1 MSKTRRED
9 ILQMSDE
16 DIRLKI
22 SDDKENLLRMRF
34 NHAISPL
41 DNPLSVRL
49 LRREIAR
56 LNTELNNRAKAAAQT
71 VKS

>member
-1 MSKTRRED
+1 
-9 ILQMSDE
+9 MSDE

-41 DNPLSVRL
+41 DNPLSVRF

>member
-1 MSKTRRED
+1 
-9 ILQMSDE
+9 MSDE

-49 LRREIAR
+49 LRIEIAR

>member
-1 MSKTRRED
+1 
-9 ILQMSDE
+9 MSDE

-22 SDDKENLLRMRF
+22 RDDKENLLRMRF

>member
-1 MSKTRRED
+1 
-9 ILQMSDE
+9 MSDE